1 MYNPEQIRNFYNSYG
16 ILEWNRLVSTAY
28 QRISFHLHM
37 HFLQGHIG
45 RGKKVLDAGSG
56 AGRFSTEIAR
66 SGSEVTLLDI
76 SDEQISIARDKLME
90 SGLAGRVSDFIVGDI
105 CVPKWR
111 FLRRTAR
118 LGRRSHIA
126 SRQWRTAE
134 SFYLPGE

>member
-37 HFLQGHIG
+37 HFLQ
-45 RGKKVLDAGSG
+45 
-56 AGRFSTEIAR
+56 
-66 SGSEVTLLDI
+66 TLLDI